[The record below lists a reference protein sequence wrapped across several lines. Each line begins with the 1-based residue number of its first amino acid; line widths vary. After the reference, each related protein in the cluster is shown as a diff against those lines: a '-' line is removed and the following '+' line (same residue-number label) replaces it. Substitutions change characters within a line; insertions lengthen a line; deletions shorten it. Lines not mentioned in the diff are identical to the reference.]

1 MGAHRARYDSVIK
14 QQKIGTAAMAFC
26 SKQGKE
32 IGFHSK
38 HKRKW
43 EFYSQEARWGTVV
56 YKNYSKEILKEDSS
70 LVELAGFLLKS
81 GQSDQT

>member
-1 MGAHRARYDSVIK
+1 MGAHRARHDSVIK

-38 HKRKW
+38 HERKW
-43 EFYSQEARWGTVV
+43 DFYSQEARWGTVV
-56 YKNYSKEILKEDSS
+56 YKKLFKGNIKG
-70 LVELAGFLLKS
+70 GFQS
-81 GQSDQT
+81 G